1 MRRPWRWIGHV
12 MRGKPGNI
20 CCTALLW
27 TPEGK
32 QKRGWP
38 KNTWHQTVEGEFKT
52 LHHTWGTIQKLAQ
65 NRQEW
70 GTFVAA
76 SHASRH
82 EWVSESW
89 GLDIQQTPLCVC
101 GGGGISIIWHHTL
114 LIRSHDHHNL
124 TYHFELI
131 ATGTNLGRLEV
142 SFWNKELWNGLG
154 NQSELWM
161 VDGCLWNPLI
171 NHSSHCQTV
180 EQCSWQLWWSAKT
193 DHNV

>member
-1 MRRPWRWIGHV
+1 MDWTCDERKARQHLLYSSSLDARGEAETRVTQEHLASNCRRGVQDPPSHLGDHSEAGSEQTGV
-12 MRGKPGNI
+12 GYL
-20 CCTALLW
+20 CCCLSCQQA
-27 TPEGK
+27 
-32 QKRGWP
+32 
-38 KNTWHQTVEGEFKT
+38 
-52 LHHTWGTIQKLAQ
+52 
-65 NRQEW
+65 
-70 GTFVAA
+70 
-76 SHASRH
+76 
-82 EWVSESW
+82 WVSEWVMRTGHPADPSV
-89 GLDIQQTPLCVC
+89 CVW
-101 GGGGISIIWHHTL
+101 GGGISIIWHHTL

>member
-1 MRRPWRWIGHV
+1 MGRPWRWIGHV

-27 TPEGK
+27 MPEGK

-38 KNTWHQTVEGEFKT
+38 KNTWHRTVEGELKT
-52 LHHTWGTIQKLAQ
+52 LHHTWGTIQELAQ

-101 GGGGISIIWHHTL
+101 VLGGGEGGNEYYLTSHIVD
-114 LIRSHDHHNL
+114 LIPWSPQPH
-124 TYHFELI
+124 I
-131 ATGTNLGRLEV
+131 
-142 SFWNKELWNGLG
+142 SFWTNCHWHKLG
-154 NQSELWM
+154 KIKGQL
-161 VDGCLWNPLI
+161 L
-171 NHSSHCQTV
+171 
-180 EQCSWQLWWSAKT
+180 EQGALEWIG
-193 DHNV
+193 